1 MSVPSQDSPVYRFG
15 IFEVHPRSGDLRRNG
30 VRLKV
35 QEQPYQVL
43 LKLLE
48 HAGEVV
54 TREEL
59 RSALWPADTFVDFET
74 GLNTAI
80 KRLRETLG
88 DSAENPRFVET
99 VPRRGYR
106 FIGMPTARAT
116 VAPAAV
122 KARLRRVIPMT
133 GGAIVLVMALLFAL
147 HEGKWRERLLGR
159 ASPRP
164 IESLAVLPLTN
175 LSGDPAQEYFADG
188 MTEEVIAELSK
199 IGALR
204 VISRTSVMH
213 YKGTSKTVPEIERE
227 LRVDALVEGSVVRSG
242 DRVRVTAQLIDA
254 LADKHLWT
262 ERYYRQLKDGLAL
275 QAEVARDIA
284 SEIKIRITPPERA
297 QLTTAPAVNP
307 EAHDAYLRGRYY
319 WNKRTG
325 EDLKRAIQYYQRA
338 IEIDPIYAPAY
349 LGLADCYR
357 LLPLYGSMR
366 PKEAYPEAKAAVIRA
381 LELNGMLAEANAEL
395 GQIKFM
401 FEWDW
406 SGPEQHFRRA
416 MELNPNSVEILL
428 AYSEYLILTGR
439 FEEGLAARKRAIEL
453 DPLAPMSSLDFD
465 LGWAY
470 FNARR
475 YDEGIAHLRKLLELD
490 PNFQDAHAPL
500 AFNYAGKKM
509 YAEAVAECERAGNPF
524 ICGWIYAVS
533 GRRTQA
539 LQIVEKYKQISKR
552 EYVDAIWIV
561 ATYAAL
567 GQKDQA
573 LEWLEKNYEERALGM
588 VFLKVAPDFDS
599 LRSDPRF
606 QDVLRRMAV
615 SP

>member
-1 MSVPSQDSPVYRFG
+1 MSVSSQVSPVYRFG
-15 IFEVHPRSGDLRRNG
+15 IFEVDPRSGELRRNG

-48 HAGEVV
+48 HPGEIV

-59 RSALWPADTFVDFET
+59 RSTLWPVGTFVDFET
-74 GLNTAI
+74 GLNTII

-106 FIGMPTARAT
+106 FIGMPGVRTA

-122 KARLRRVIPMT
+122 KARSRRAIPMT
-133 GGAIVLVMALLFAL
+133 GVAIVLVLALLFTL
-147 HEGKWRERLLGR
+147 NKGRWRERLLGR
-159 ASPRP
+159 ASPWP
-164 IESLAVLPLTN
+164 IESIAVLPLAN

-204 VISRTSVMH
+204 VISRTSIMH
-213 YKGTSKTVPEIERE
+213 YKSTSKTVPEIARE
-227 LRVDALVEGSVVRSG
+227 LKVDAVVEGSVVRSG
-242 DRVRVTAQLIDA
+242 DRVRVTAQLIYA
-254 LADKHLWT
+254 PTDKHLWT
-262 ERYYRQLKDGLAL
+262 ESYDRQLKDALAL

-284 SEIKIRITPPERA
+284 SGIRIRITPHEQA
-297 QLTTAPAVNP
+297 QLRSVPSVNP
-307 EAHDAYLRGRYY
+307 ETHEAYLRGRYY
-319 WNKRTG
+319 WNKRTAQ
-325 EDLKRAIQYYQRA
+325 DLKRAIEYYQQA
-338 IEIDPIYAPAY
+338 IQIDPAYAPPY

-357 LLPLYGSMR
+357 LLPLYGSLR
-366 PKEAYPEAKAAVIRA
+366 PKEAYPKAMAAVMRA
-381 LELNGMLAEANAEL
+381 LDLDNTLPAAHAEL
-395 GQIKFM
+395 GEVKFM

-406 SGPEQHFRRA
+406 SGPEQHFKRA
-416 MELNPNSVEILL
+416 IELDPNSVEILTG
-428 AYSEYLILTGR
+428 YSQYLILTGR
-439 FEEGLAARKRAIEL
+439 FDEGLDARKRAIEL
-453 DPLAPMSSLDFD
+453 DPLAPMSSLDLD

-470 FNARR
+470 FNTRR
-475 YDEGIAHLRKLLELD
+475 YDEGIAHLRKVLELD
-490 PNFQDAHAPL
+490 PSFRDAHSAL
-500 AFNYAGKKM
+500 AFNYAGKRM
-509 YAEAVAECERAGNPF
+509 YREALAECEKAGNPSV
-524 ICGWIYAVS
+524 CGWVYAVS

-539 LQIVEKYKQISKR
+539 LQIVEKFKESSR
-552 EYVDAIWIV
+552 RGYVDAIWIV

-573 LEWLEKNYEERALGM
+573 LESLEKNYEERALGM

-606 QDVLRRMAV
+606 QDLLRRMAV
-615 SP
+615 PP